1 MGNGNRNTVFNDLTY
16 KAMDLN
22 LPGMEGIKNPFG
34 GAVGRTAS
42 EVAQAKPTSTLPTL
56 SPIAAQKTVDSNKG
70 NAFADLNSG
79 QLGAI
84 GQGIGGL
91 SQIVSSIA
99 GGRAR
104 RQEQAAARE
113 AYRNRMASFEQMDY
127 YGSQPINPYANITVN
142 QLQAEFQARQQQQ
155 MAANTMAQLSGA
167 AGGSGIAGL
176 AQALSQQQ
184 QSNLAQIAGGIGQQ
198 EAANQMAI
206 AQGENIRFNAQL
218 AAEQRVRDKN
228 ETLLALA
235 TQRKAIADQ
244 ARQDATQALVSGI
257 GNVAGA
263 ALSFVGAG

>member
-1 MGNGNRNTVFNDLTY
+1 MSLKDLT
-16 KAMDLN
+16 
-22 LPGMEGIKNPFG
+22 
-34 GAVGRTAS
+34 
-42 EVAQAKPTSTLPTL
+42 
-56 SPIAAQKTVDSNKG
+56 
-70 NAFADLNSG
+70 SG
-79 QLGAI
+79 QVEAI
-84 GQGIGGL
+84 GGGIGGL
-91 SQIVSSIA
+91 GSIVSSIV

-104 RQEQAAARE
+104 RQEQAEARN
-113 AYRNRMASFEQMDY
+113 AYRDRMASFEQMDY
-127 YGSQPINPYANITVN
+127 YGSQPINPFANITVN

-155 MAANTMAQLSGA
+155 MAANTMAQLRGA

-184 QSNLAQIAGGIGQQ
+184 QGNLAQIAGSIGQQ
-198 EAANQMAI
+198 ESRNQTLI
-206 AQGENIRFNAQL
+206 GQGEQFRFNAQM

-244 ARQDATQALVSGI
+244 ARKDATQALVGGI

>member
-1 MGNGNRNTVFNDLTY
+1 MGEYAIKLDRSAISSADDLRSVT
-16 KAMDLN
+16 ARIADLN
-22 LPGMEGIKNPFG
+22 KQVADQGGVDKIYGTDNDKN
-34 GAVGRTAS
+34 
-42 EVAQAKPTSTLPTL
+42 
-56 SPIAAQKTVDSNKG
+56 NKG
-70 NAFADLNSG
+70 SMLGDLNSG

-91 SQIVSSIA
+91 GQIVSSIV

-104 RQEQAAARE
+104 RQEQAEARN
-113 AYRNRMASFEQMDY
+113 AYRDRMASFEQMDY
-127 YGSQPINPYANITVN
+127 YGSQPINPFANITVN

-155 MAANTMAQLSGA
+155 MAANTMAQLRGA

-184 QSNLAQIAGGIGQQ
+184 LGNLAQIAGSIGQQ
-198 EAANQMAI
+198 ESRNQTLI
-206 AQGENIRFNAQL
+206 GQGEQFRFNAQM

-244 ARQDATQALVSGI
+244 ARKDATQALVGGI

>member
-1 MGNGNRNTVFNDLTY
+1 MSIFEDLT
-16 KAMDLN
+16 
-22 LPGMEGIKNPFG
+22 
-34 GAVGRTAS
+34 
-42 EVAQAKPTSTLPTL
+42 
-56 SPIAAQKTVDSNKG
+56 
-70 NAFADLNSG
+70 SG
-79 QLGAI
+79 QVGAI
-84 GQGIGGL
+84 GDGIGGL
-91 SQIVSSIA
+91 GSIVSSIV

-104 RQEQAAARE
+104 RDEQAEARNK
-113 AYRNRMASFEQMDY
+113 YRDRMASFEQMDY
-127 YGSQPINPYANITVN
+127 YGSQPINPFANITVN

-155 MAANTMAQLSGA
+155 MAANTMAQLRGA

-184 QSNLAQIAGGIGQQ
+184 QGNLAQIAGSIGQQ
-198 EAANQMAI
+198 ESRNQTLMG
-206 AQGENIRFNAQL
+206 QGEQIRFNAQI

-244 ARQDATQALVSGI
+244 ARKDATQALVGGI

>member
-1 MGNGNRNTVFNDLTY
+1 MGFDYTVKLEPGQFKARRDIQSAAGNIAN
-16 KAMDLN
+16 LN
-22 LPGMEGIKNPFG
+22 KQVADQG
-34 GAVGRTAS
+34 G
-42 EVAQAKPTSTLPTL
+42 
-56 SPIAAQKTVDSNKG
+56 VDKIYGTDNNNNNNKG
-70 NAFADLNSG
+70 SMLGDLNSG

-91 SQIVSSIA
+91 AQIVSSVA

-127 YGSQPINPYANITVN
+127 YGSQPINPFANITVN

-184 QSNLAQIAGGIGQQ
+184 QGNLAQIAGSIGQQ
-198 EAANQMAI
+198 EARNQMAI
-206 AQGENIRFNAQL
+206 GQGEQFRFNAQM

>member
-1 MGNGNRNTVFNDLTY
+1 MNKQTQLI
-16 KAMDLN
+16 
-22 LPGMEGIKNPFG
+22 PMELSIPKI
-34 GAVGRTAS
+34 
-42 EVAQAKPTSTLPTL
+42 PTPAEN
-56 SPIAAQKTVDSNKG
+56 IAALNKQVADRGGVDAIYGTNNNNKKNMLG
-70 NAFADLNSG
+70 DLNSG

-91 SQIVSSIA
+91 SSIVSSIV

-104 RQEQAAARE
+104 RQEQAEARN
-113 AYRNRMASFEQMDY
+113 AYRDRMASFEQMDY
-127 YGSQPINPYANITVN
+127 YGSQPINPFANITVN

-155 MAANTMAQLSGA
+155 MAANTMAQLRGA

-184 QSNLAQIAGGIGQQ
+184 QGNLAQIAGSIGQQ
-198 EAANQMAI
+198 ESRNQTLI
-206 AQGENIRFNAQL
+206 GQGEQFRFNAQM

-244 ARQDATQALVSGI
+244 ARKDATQALVGGI

>member
-1 MGNGNRNTVFNDLTY
+1 MSIFEDLT
-16 KAMDLN
+16 
-22 LPGMEGIKNPFG
+22 
-34 GAVGRTAS
+34 
-42 EVAQAKPTSTLPTL
+42 
-56 SPIAAQKTVDSNKG
+56 
-70 NAFADLNSG
+70 SG
-79 QLGAI
+79 QVEAI
-84 GQGIGGL
+84 GGGIGGL
-91 SQIVSSIA
+91 GSIVSSIV

-104 RQEQAAARE
+104 RDEQAEARNK
-113 AYRNRMASFEQMDY
+113 YRDRMASFEQMDY
-127 YGSQPINPYANITVN
+127 YGSQPINPFANITVN

-155 MAANTMAQLSGA
+155 MAANTMAQLRGA

-184 QSNLAQIAGGIGQQ
+184 LGNLAQIAGSIGQQ
-198 EAANQMAI
+198 ESRNQTLI
-206 AQGENIRFNAQL
+206 GQGEQFRFNAQM

-244 ARQDATQALVSGI
+244 ARKDATQALVGGI

>member
-1 MGNGNRNTVFNDLTY
+1 MSLKDLT
-16 KAMDLN
+16 
-22 LPGMEGIKNPFG
+22 
-34 GAVGRTAS
+34 
-42 EVAQAKPTSTLPTL
+42 
-56 SPIAAQKTVDSNKG
+56 
-70 NAFADLNSG
+70 SG
-79 QLGAI
+79 QIEAI
-84 GQGIGGL
+84 GGGIGGL
-91 SQIVSSIA
+91 GSIVSSIV

-104 RQEQAAARE
+104 REEQAEARNK
-113 AYRNRMASFEQMDY
+113 YRDRMASFEQMDY
-127 YGSQPINPYANITVN
+127 YGSQPINPFANITVN

-155 MAANTMAQLSGA
+155 MAANTMAQLRGA

-184 QSNLAQIAGGIGQQ
+184 QGNLAQIAGSIGQQ
-198 EAANQMAI
+198 ESRNQTLI
-206 AQGENIRFNAQL
+206 GQGEQFRFNAQM

-244 ARQDATQALVSGI
+244 ARKDATQALVGGI

>member
-1 MGNGNRNTVFNDLTY
+1 MSIFEDLT
-16 KAMDLN
+16 
-22 LPGMEGIKNPFG
+22 
-34 GAVGRTAS
+34 
-42 EVAQAKPTSTLPTL
+42 
-56 SPIAAQKTVDSNKG
+56 
-70 NAFADLNSG
+70 SG
-79 QLGAI
+79 QVEAI
-84 GQGIGGL
+84 GGGIGGL
-91 SQIVSSIA
+91 GSIVSSIV

-104 RQEQAAARE
+104 RQEQAEARN
-113 AYRNRMASFEQMDY
+113 AYRDRMASFEQMDY
-127 YGSQPINPYANITVN
+127 YGSQPINPFANITVN

-155 MAANTMAQLSGA
+155 MAANTMAQLRGA

-184 QSNLAQIAGGIGQQ
+184 LGNLAQIAGSIGQQ
-198 EAANQMAI
+198 ESRNQTLI
-206 AQGENIRFNAQL
+206 GQGEQFRFNAQM

-244 ARQDATQALVSGI
+244 ARKDATQALVGGI

>member
-1 MGNGNRNTVFNDLTY
+1 MSKQTQLI
-16 KAMDLN
+16 
-22 LPGMEGIKNPFG
+22 PMELSIPKI
-34 GAVGRTAS
+34 
-42 EVAQAKPTSTLPTL
+42 PTPAEN
-56 SPIAAQKTVDSNKG
+56 IAALNKQVADRGGVDAIYGTNNNNKKNMLG
-70 NAFADLNSG
+70 DLNSG

-91 SQIVSSIA
+91 SSIVSSIV

-104 RQEQAAARE
+104 RQEQAEARN
-113 AYRNRMASFEQMDY
+113 AYRDRMASFEQMDY
-127 YGSQPINPYANITVN
+127 YGSQPINPFANITVN

-155 MAANTMAQLSGA
+155 MAANTMAQLRGA

-184 QSNLAQIAGGIGQQ
+184 QGNLAQIAGSIGQQ
-198 EAANQMAI
+198 ESRNQTLI
-206 AQGENIRFNAQL
+206 GQGEQFRFNAQM

-244 ARQDATQALVSGI
+244 ARKDATQALVGGI

>member
-1 MGNGNRNTVFNDLTY
+1 MSGFDYTVKLEPGQFKARRDIQSAAGN
-16 KAMDLN
+16 
-22 LPGMEGIKNPFG
+22 I
-34 GAVGRTAS
+34 
-42 EVAQAKPTSTLPTL
+42 
-56 SPIAAQKTVDSNKG
+56 
-70 NAFADLNSG
+70 ADLNQQVADRGGVDKIYPTSNNNNNKGSMLGDLSSG
-79 QLGAI
+79 QVGAI

-91 SQIVSSIA
+91 GSIVSSIV

-104 RQEQAAARE
+104 REEQAAARN
-113 AYRNRMASFEQMDY
+113 AYRDRMASFENMDY
-127 YGSQPINPYANITVN
+127 YGSQPINPFANLTVN
-142 QLQAEFQARQQQQ
+142 QLQAQFQARQQQQ
-155 MAANTMAQLSGA
+155 MAANTMAQLRGA

-184 QSNLAQIAGGIGQQ
+184 QGNLAQIAGGIGQQ
-198 EAANQMAI
+198 EAANQINI
-206 AQGENIRFNAQL
+206 AQGENIRFQAQQ

-244 ARQDATQALVSGI
+244 ARKDATQALVSGI

>member
-1 MGNGNRNTVFNDLTY
+1 MSLKDLT
-16 KAMDLN
+16 
-22 LPGMEGIKNPFG
+22 
-34 GAVGRTAS
+34 
-42 EVAQAKPTSTLPTL
+42 
-56 SPIAAQKTVDSNKG
+56 
-70 NAFADLNSG
+70 SG
-79 QLGAI
+79 QIEAI
-84 GQGIGGL
+84 GGGIGGL
-91 SQIVSSIA
+91 GSIVSSIV

-104 RQEQAAARE
+104 RQEQAEARN
-113 AYRNRMASFEQMDY
+113 AYRDRMASFEQMDY
-127 YGSQPINPYANITVN
+127 YGSQPINPFANITVN

-155 MAANTMAQLSGA
+155 MAANTMAQLRGA

-184 QSNLAQIAGGIGQQ
+184 QGNLAQIAGSIGQQ
-198 EAANQMAI
+198 ESRNQTLI
-206 AQGENIRFNAQL
+206 GQGEQFRFNAQM

-244 ARQDATQALVSGI
+244 ARKDATQALVGGI

>member
-1 MGNGNRNTVFNDLTY
+1 MSIFEDLT
-16 KAMDLN
+16 
-22 LPGMEGIKNPFG
+22 
-34 GAVGRTAS
+34 
-42 EVAQAKPTSTLPTL
+42 
-56 SPIAAQKTVDSNKG
+56 
-70 NAFADLNSG
+70 SG
-79 QLGAI
+79 QVEAI
-84 GQGIGGL
+84 GGGIGGL
-91 SQIVSSIA
+91 GSIVSSIV

-104 RQEQAAARE
+104 REEQAEARNK
-113 AYRNRMASFEQMDY
+113 YRDRMASFEQMDY
-127 YGSQPINPYANITVN
+127 FGSQPINPFANITVN

-155 MAANTMAQLSGA
+155 IAANTMAQLRGA

-184 QSNLAQIAGGIGQQ
+184 QGNLAQIAGSIGQQ
-198 EAANQMAI
+198 ESRNQTLI
-206 AQGENIRFNAQL
+206 GQGEQFRFNAQM

-244 ARQDATQALVSGI
+244 ARKDATQALVGGI